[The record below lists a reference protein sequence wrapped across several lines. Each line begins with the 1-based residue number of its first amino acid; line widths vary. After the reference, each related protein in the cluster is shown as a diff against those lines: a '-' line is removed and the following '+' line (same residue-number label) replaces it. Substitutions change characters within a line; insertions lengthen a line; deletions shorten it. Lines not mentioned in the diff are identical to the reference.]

1 MFLFSRHK
9 THFWQVCIFCLI
21 LFSTCINY
29 SIAAETINVG
39 ILLDGPV
46 KREFLPLD
54 QIIKEVQDL
63 NKGEFEIEFPENKIK
78 HGNWQVE
85 EINNQLLNLLADPT
99 VDLIIAN
106 GLISGNQASQINN
119 LTKPV
124 IAPIVADR
132 VLQTLPYKE
141 TGVSGKHNYVYI
153 SDNRTVGDDLRNF
166 HNLAQFKHLGI
177 IVDKLF
183 LDSLPQLA
191 RVTDS
196 VQSDLKFEIT
206 LIPVVSNLD
215 ATVTQLPSNID
226 AIYVPPLL
234 RFSESEFKQF
244 TQDLITKKL
253 PSYSLTGRNEL
264 ELGILATSSG
274 RDIDT
279 LRYARRIALL
289 TQSILIGTDPA
300 NLAVA
305 LNQSEK
311 LAINMRTA
319 KAIGFSPK
327 WEFLEIADL
336 LYRDDIQGI
345 DNEYNLVSA
354 LERAIDA
361 NLSLNIDR
369 FDLKIAEDDVINTR
383 SALLPQLSLGASST
397 KIDKDTARFSGT
409 ENSTDSSINLSQ
421 TLYSESQRSG
431 YQVAKYV
438 REAADE
444 NLRSSIL
451 NTISETSTAYLQL
464 LSAIASE
471 KVRRSNLSVTETNL
485 ELAESRLKIGTS
497 DRAEVLRWKSQ
508 LATDR
513 RNLYSSESTREQA
526 QTNLKQLL
534 HLPFTESMRVT
545 DKGITNQLV
554 ILESERF
561 SRFFD
566 NPKNFNTFVEFE
578 VQRALDNAPEIK
590 SAEHI
595 VASNE
600 RRLKEAKRAYF
611 VPDVSL
617 NARYGQNL
625 DRSGVGSE
633 NIRFEDEDWS
643 VGVEASLPLFTSG
656 ARKSSVSRANNELMQ
671 SRVDKENIYEQI
683 ESRILTA
690 LQQARGSYP
699 GIRLTKDAATAAKE
713 NLELVIDSYS
723 KGVVSITDLIDAQDA
738 SLAANLDAVDA
749 QYQFMIDWIEVQ
761 RAVANFDLILTPDGF
776 DNWYQA
782 LDDFYANRN

>member
-1 MFLFSRHK
+1 MQL
-9 THFWQVCIFCLI
+9 TTLVVCI
-21 LFSTCINY
+21 LFLNVWQSQIH
-29 SIAAETINVG
+29 AADTIRVG
-39 ILLDGPV
+39 VILDGPI

-54 QIIKEVQDL
+54 QIINEVQDL
-63 NKGEFEIEFPENKIK
+63 NAGEFNIVFPKDK
-78 HGNWQVE
+78 LRHGNWQVS
-85 EINNQLLNLLADPT
+85 EINQQLELLLADPS

-106 GLISGNQASQINN
+106 GLISGNQASQIVN

-132 VLQTLPYKE
+132 VLQGLPYKE
-141 TGVSGKHNYVYI
+141 SGVSGKHNYVYI

-166 HNLAQFKHLGI
+166 HKLAQFNHLGI
-177 IVDKLF
+177 VVDKLF

-191 RVTDS
+191 RVTDR
-196 VQSDLKFEIT
+196 VQDDLKFEIA
-206 LIPVVSNLD
+206 LIPVVNNLD
-215 ATVTQLPSNID
+215 DTVEKLSPNVD
-226 AIYVPPLL
+226 AIYIPPLL
-234 RFSESEFKQF
+234 RFSETEFKQF
-244 TQDLITKKL
+244 TQDLIKKKL

-264 ELGILATSSG
+264 EMGVLATSSG
-274 RDIDT
+274 RDVDT

-336 LYRDDIQGI
+336 LYRDDAQG
-345 DNEYNLVSA
+345 DGDEYDLVHA
-354 LERAIDA
+354 LQQAIDA
-361 NLSLNIDR
+361 NLALNIDR
-369 FDLKIAEDDVINTR
+369 FDLKIAEDDVLNTR

-397 KIDKDTARFSGT
+397 KIDKDTARFSGA

-431 YQVAKYV
+431 YAVAKFL

-451 NTISETSTAYLQL
+451 NTISETSTSYLQL

-508 LATDR
+508 IATDR
-513 RNLYSSESTREQA
+513 RNVYSAESAREQA
-526 QTNLKQLL
+526 QTRLKQLL
-534 HLPFTESMRVT
+534 HLPLAESMRVT
-545 DKGITNQLV
+545 DKGINDQLV

-561 SRFFD
+561 RRFFD
-566 NPKNFNTFVEFE
+566 NPKNFSTFVEFE

-600 RRLKEAKRAYF
+600 RRLKEAKRAYY

-633 NIRFEDEDWS
+633 NSRLEDEDWS

-656 ARKSSVSRANNELMQ
+656 ARKSSVSRANNELSQ
-671 SRVDKENIYEQI
+671 SRIDKDNIYEQI
-683 ESRILTA
+683 ETRILTA
-690 LQQARGSYP
+690 LQQASGSYP
-699 GIRLTKDAATAAKE
+699 GIRLTKDAATAAQE
-713 NLELVIDSYS
+713 NLDLVIDSYS
-723 KGVVSITDLIDAQDA
+723 KGAVSITDLIDAQDA

-782 LDDFYANRN
+782 LDDFYASRK